1 MTQNI
6 DKELSALLLKIK
18 DTALKSKFT
27 EVATFK
33 IEKAH
38 DRIPWELLENPGIYL
53 IEIKN
58 SGEHTDFDTWF
69 KEFEKLWADK
79 KYQGWY
85 TPSIKKKRIIA
96 HKTVSEW
103 IPIYIGKSKKISTRI
118 NSHLNKKLIQK
129 TFALKLLERTNLY
142 PETFRLSK
150 IDLLLSNYDTI
161 APIYELEKRNLINPI
176 IGKQ

>member
-1 MTQNI
+1 M
-6 DKELSALLLKIK
+6 DKELSDLLLKIK
-18 DTALKSKFT
+18 AAAIESKFT

-33 IEKAH
+33 IKDAQV
-38 DRIPWELLENPGIYL
+38 RIEWILLENPGIYL

-58 SGEHTDFDTWF
+58 SRGHTDFKEWF
-69 KEFEKLWADK
+69 KEFEKLWTDK

-85 TPSIKKKRIIA
+85 TPSIKKKRVIA
-96 HKTVSEW
+96 HETVSEW

-118 NSHLNKKLIQK
+118 KSHLNKKRIQK

-142 PETFRLSK
+142 QETFRLSK
-150 IDLLLSNYDTI
+150 IDLSLINYDTI
-161 APIYELEKRNLINPI
+161 APIYEIEKRNLINPI